1 MANQEIIIKAKQ
13 VGDAYADKMLEGKF
27 LSKSEWSGLNAII
40 SGAFADGYI
49 NGYDAKAEEAPNI
62 KPAATRREVA
72 QMTEAQLAVYAQ
84 KLFDAGI
91 TGMDLDSVL
100 HNLEATQ
107 TWLKQ
112 DIYSQDASLV
122 ARCAL
127 FNITI

>member
-1 MANQEIIIKAKQ
+1 MAKEEIIIKAKQ
-13 VGDAYADKMLEGKF
+13 IGDAYAEKMLEGRF
-27 LSKSEWSGLNAII
+27 LSKSERAGLFAVI

-49 NGYDAKAEEAPNI
+49 NGYDAKAETPDI

-72 QMTEAQLAVYAQ
+72 QMTKAQLAVYAQ

-112 DIYSQDASLV
+112 DLYSQDASLV

>member
-1 MANQEIIIKAKQ
+1 MAKQEIIIKAKQ
-13 VGDAYADKMLEGKF
+13 IGDAYADKMLEGKF
-27 LSKSEWSGLNAII
+27 LSKSERAGLFAVI

-49 NGYDAKAEEAPNI
+49 NGYDAKAETPDI

-72 QMTEAQLAVYAQ
+72 QMTKAQLAVYAQ

>member
-1 MANQEIIIKAKQ
+1 MAKQEIIIEAKKI
-13 VGDAYADKMLEGKF
+13 GDAYADKMLEGKF
-27 LSKSEWSGLNAII
+27 LSQSERASLFKVI
-40 SGAFADGYI
+40 SGSFADGYI
-49 NGYDAKAEEAPNI
+49 NGYDAKAETPDI
-62 KPAATRREVA
+62 KPASTRREVA
-72 QMTEAQLAVYAQ
+72 QMTKAQLAVYAQ

-112 DIYSQDASLV
+112 DLYSQDASLV